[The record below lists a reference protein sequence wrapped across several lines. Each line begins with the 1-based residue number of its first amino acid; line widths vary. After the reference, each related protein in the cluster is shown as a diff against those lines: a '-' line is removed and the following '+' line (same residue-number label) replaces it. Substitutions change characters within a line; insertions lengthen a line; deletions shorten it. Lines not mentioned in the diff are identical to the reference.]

1 MLTLFQSHLNLRRL
15 ILALALSVALITLV
29 NGFYSTYQVQREK
42 LIQDSLENNRAYAT
56 KLVAGTE
63 NFLNDAQQQLAYAA
77 KIVQDKMDDNDF
89 LSREA
94 ERLRL
99 QTHSFNSVAIIDN
112 QGLFRAV
119 SPETLG
125 LVGKTVTSKNSIRA
139 LTEQKPLISDPFL
152 SRKGNLLIFISQP
165 IFNSQGIYLGYV
177 GGSLYLKSRSVLNDI
192 LGRHFQQDGS
202 YLYVI
207 DRNKRVLYHPDKAR
221 IGTIAK
227 TNEAIESVL
236 AGESGV
242 AQITNGDNVQML
254 AGFYPITKTNWGV
267 VAQRPVSATLDS
279 LDGLISEV
287 IYRTLPFGVIT
298 FIFIWLLAR
307 LISKPLQQLADT
319 AKTLDSPTTQSSL
332 NEVHTWY
339 FESSQLK
346 KAMAT
351 GVNLLQMQIGQL
363 RHDSQ
368 TDPLTGAHNRRSLDL
383 SVNQLIKFKTPFSV
397 LEIDIDFF
405 KRINDN
411 FGHDVGDETLITL
424 TKIIQKM
431 SRRDDIVARVGGE
444 EFILILPNEN
454 TDTSL
459 VIAERLREKVAHTQ
473 LENIGNITVSIGIA
487 TWPKHS
493 SDIDQVYKLADKA
506 LYLAKEQGRNR
517 CMVTGARSNFN

>member
-1 MLTLFQSHLNLRRL
+1 LLTLFQSHLNLRRL
-15 ILALALSVALITLV
+15 ILFLALTVAVITLA
-29 NGFYSTYQVQREK
+29 NGFYSTYHVQREK

-56 KLVAGTE
+56 KLVDSTK

-77 KIVQDKMDDNDF
+77 AIVQDKMNDDDF
-89 LSREA
+89 LLLEA
-94 ERLRL
+94 QRLRL
-99 QTHSFNSVAIIDN
+99 QTHSFNSVAIIDSK
-112 QGLFRAV
+112 GLFKAV
-119 SPETLG
+119 SPETLD
-125 LVGKTVTSKNSIRA
+125 LVGKTVTSKNSIQA

-152 SRKGNLLIFISQP
+152 SRKGNLLVFISHP
-165 IFNSQGIYLGYV
+165 IFSNDGTYLGYI

-221 IGTIAK
+221 IGTIAN
-227 TNEAIESVL
+227 TNQAIEKVL
-236 AGESGV
+236 NGESGV
-242 AQITNGDNVQML
+242 ARITNGYGIDML
-254 AGFYPITKTNWGV
+254 AGFHPIEQTKWGV
-267 VAQRPVSATLDS
+267 VAQRPVAATLES

-287 IYRTLPFGVIT
+287 IYRTLPFGIVT
-298 FIFIWLLAR
+298 FILIWLLAR

-319 AKTLDSPTTQSSL
+319 AKTLDSPTTKSSL
-332 NEVHTWY
+332 NDVSTWY

-346 KAMAT
+346 KAMVT
-351 GVNLLQMQIGQL
+351 GVDLLQLQIGQL

-383 SVNQLIKFKTPFSV
+383 SVNQLVKFNTPFSV
-397 LEIDIDFF
+397 IEIDIDFF

-411 FGHDVGDETLITL
+411 FGHDVGDETLIAL

-444 EFILILPNEN
+444 EFILILPHEN
-454 TDTSL
+454 TETAL
-459 VIAERLREKVAHTQ
+459 LIAERLREKMASATFDH
-473 LENIGNITVSIGIA
+473 IGNLTISIGIA

-493 SDIDQVYKLADKA
+493 SDVEQVYKLADKA
-506 LYLAKEQGRNR
+506 LYKAKEQGRNR
-517 CMVTGARSNFN
+517 CVITEINN